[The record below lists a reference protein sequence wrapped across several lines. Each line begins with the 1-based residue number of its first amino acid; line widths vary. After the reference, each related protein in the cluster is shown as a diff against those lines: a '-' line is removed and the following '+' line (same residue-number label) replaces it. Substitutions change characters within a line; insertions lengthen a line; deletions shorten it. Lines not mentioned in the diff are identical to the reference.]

1 MPDKEGPAV
10 HKKLYRIYYTAYYD
24 SEHEEV
30 KRKLKEKYG
39 VEPVDIK
46 SSVLPEFR
54 FLELPIAK
62 EGLQDEI
69 AKIVSSIVGSKY
81 VKVDWIDTGV

>member
-1 MPDKEGPAV
+1 MPDREGSAV
-10 HKKLYRIYYTAYYD
+10 HKKLYRIYYTTYYD

-39 VEPVDIK
+39 VEPADIK

-62 EGLQDEI
+62 GGLEKEI
-69 AKIVSSIVGSKY
+69 SELVSSIIGSKY